1 MLYGGYQYNSLH
13 PDPSFIYISIWR
25 VLRINAC
32 YSRLDPDL
40 IPFMRHLWV
49 PACAGMTE

>member
-1 MLYGGYQYNSLH
+1 MVVTNIILFTLN
-13 PDPSFIYISIWR
+13 PSFIYISIWR